1 MDRLTWVLN
10 RLVRHDVALRNAAVA
25 SIRMGHRR
33 REREDVE
40 AFLGNL
46 ARTDENLSRLERTAS
61 HKPH

>member
-33 REREDVE
+33 REREEVE
-40 AFLGNL
+40 AFLGDL
-46 ARTDENLSRLERTAS
+46 SRTDDLTRLERTAS

>member
-33 REREDVE
+33 REREEVE
-40 AFLGNL
+40 AFLGS
-46 ARTDENLSRLERTAS
+46 LSRPDDGMTQLERTAA
-61 HKPH
+61 HKLH